1 MMQLTFGLG
10 GVEADFWRWVFVMT
24 RIGAALM
31 AAPFFGATSVPVQV
45 RVIVTGAVGV
55 LVCNWLPVQAP
66 ANLLSLAGMLA
77 VAGEVL
83 VGLTLGMVLQIA
95 FAAPVIAAELVGAGM
110 GMSIATAAD
119 PNTGAHSPALGQYY
133 SVVLTL
139 VFLALGGHLLFI
151 DLVLK
156 SYATFPPGQTWLGAG
171 RMEMVTDY
179 ASTMLLTALAI
190 ALPVTVILLLV
201 QFAAGM
207 LSRSAPSLNLFSL
220 GLPAGVLAGIA
231 GLIISAPMLPDAMSA
246 LTADALAKAG
256 EVVTR

>member
-1 MMQLTFGLG
+1 MGRGERGRFGGRLRAADYGKNLDRLG
-10 GVEADFWRWVFVMT
+10 GRQFGNGQDRAGRGAQAQQGGK
-24 RIGAALM
+24 GAA
-31 AAPFFGATSVPVQV
+31 GA
-45 RVIVTGAVGV
+45 R
-55 LVCNWLPVQAP
+55 LD
-66 ANLLSLAGMLA
+66 
-77 VAGEVL
+77 
-83 VGLTLGMVLQIA
+83 
-95 FAAPVIAAELVGAGM
+95 VIAAELVGAGM

-156 SYATFPPGQTWLGAG
+156 SYDTFPPGQTWLGAG

-231 GLIISAPMLPDAMSA
+231 GLIISAPMLPDTMSA